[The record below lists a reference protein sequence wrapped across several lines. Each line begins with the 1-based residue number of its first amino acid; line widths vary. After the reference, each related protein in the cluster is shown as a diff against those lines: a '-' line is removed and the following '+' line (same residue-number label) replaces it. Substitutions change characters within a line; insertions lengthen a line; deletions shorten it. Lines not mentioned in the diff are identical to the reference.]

1 MILAMDVGN
10 TNIKCGLF
18 HEGKLA
24 HSFRVATNIE
34 ATSDEYGIKMVS
46 FFENLG
52 ITPDVVEGVIVSS
65 VIPSV
70 NYTVEHMARQY
81 FSKKPMF
88 IGPGIKTGINIKYE
102 NPNELGA
109 DRIVNAVA
117 AYEMFGG
124 PCITID
130 FGTATS
136 FGAISQKGDF
146 IGGAICP
153 GLRIVADALTS
164 NTAKLPRVELSFPE
178 HAICKNTILG
188 MQSGI
193 LYGYVG
199 QVEYLIKAMRAELG
213 DQAVVVATGG
223 FSSLIAEK
231 TTLIDKIVPTL
242 TLIGLNKIYEK
253 NTQSKGE
260 ESCVK

>member
-1 MILAMDVGN
+1 
-10 TNIKCGLF
+10 
-18 HEGKLA
+18 
-24 HSFRVATNIE
+24 
-34 ATSDEYGIKMVS
+34 
-46 FFENLG
+46 
-52 ITPDVVEGVIVSS
+52 
-65 VIPSV
+65 
-70 NYTVEHMARQY
+70 
-81 FSKKPMF
+81 MF

-102 NPNELGA
+102 NPKELGA